1 MEKQKQLGF
10 EILDMTINEIV
21 ETLVAQRREAESRE
35 KAQQVGS
42 FVIRECSDVDWDP
55 DSLPLYD

>member
-1 MEKQKQLGF
+1 MEKQKRLEF
-10 EILDMTINEIV
+10 EILDMTIDEIV

>member
-1 MEKQKQLGF
+1 MEKQKRLEF

>member
-10 EILDMTINEIV
+10 EILDMTIDEIV